1 MMLQDITS
9 KTLGESFLLDLQ
21 KAESRGLM
29 FAALENIV
37 SAYYPQ
43 HDLMVQIRKVS
54 DFNSV
59 AAYQSKLARIR
70 IDYNARAVQEIR
82 ERLVGLN
89 NFGQDNYKYK
99 DKVVR
104 KLNLLVNNR
113 PTLDEIIYLT
123 MNAYIERGYGSVE
136 DFKKEISEHIKANA
150 PHDGSEKLSIHCQ
163 EEVCRV

>member
-1 MMLQDITS
+1 MMLQDVTP

-136 DFKKEISEHIKANA
+136 DFKKEISEHIKANT